1 MPSKL
6 SSRQVEVHIHRPRV
20 TQGTGAVAKKSIEA
34 VPRSNI
40 VRKYASKIAMQRFG
54 EEILHNNNNNNTK
67 FNTPHIKGR
76 VKVPNLGG
84 RLKRV

>member
-20 TQGTGAVAKKSIEA
+20 THGTGAVAKKSIEA

-54 EEILHNNNNNNTK
+54 EEILHVK
-67 FNTPHIKGR
+67 DKSLKIK
-76 VKVPNLGG
+76 L
-84 RLKRV
+84 